1 MDTQNPSKRIG
12 LVGDQH
18 HGVVHQ
24 VHVFVPIE
32 WNPMGNII
40 LEFASV
46 DAINEPNA
54 TVKLWYNNAQH
65 NLFFFIVSHYISSP
79 IAPLMHL
86 AMKMTSSQTT
96 LQLFP

>member
-1 MDTQNPSKRIG
+1 MVD
-12 LVGDQH
+12 
-18 HGVVHQ
+18 
-24 VHVFVPIE
+24 
-32 WNPMGNII
+32 II

-65 NLFFFIVSHYISSP
+65 NLFLFIVGHYISSS

-96 LQLFP
+96 LFKHCHRNAS